1 MEYSKQI
8 QDNIDHLVICMINV
22 ISMNQLDT
30 KTIDLIADTTAKL
43 SYSEEL
49 RQFVKEMIKRSRLR
63 AEIAEAAATSVIA
76 EANAAINMAES
87 EVHS

>member
-1 MEYSKQI
+1 MEYSKRI
-8 QDNIDHLVICMINV
+8 QDNIDHLVICMMNV

-49 RQFVKEMIKRSRLR
+49 RPFVKEMIKRSRLR
-63 AEIAEAAATSVIA
+63 AEIA
-76 EANAAINMAES
+76 
-87 EVHS
+87 